1 LVHKIVKLLIKK
13 NLKNDYNLVTE
24 TPLKA
29 LLITFRGLALLP
41 STES

>member
-1 LVHKIVKLLIKK
+1 MVHKIVKLLIKK

-29 LLITFRGLALLP
+29 LLITICKLAMAAIP
-41 STES
+41 KH